1 MDALARVAPIARP
14 LLRDVDD
21 VLATLGAPAEHPVWA
36 LLRRLR
42 TTPADAVTFFVDLTP
57 ERLRLPAST
66 LRELAMIYDN
76 ATIPHVLPW
85 ENSVADLYT
94 ASATA
99 FDRHVRS
106 SDGVHSL
113 AGRLRATASYVD
125 GVAGWCQRSRDN
137 LARTVAQ
144 AMTSSQAVTVRSFPT
159 VGRGLAEMMRV
170 ADSSGDLAGA
180 VTAAADIG
188 AAILGVAEDAAVAA
202 HSVHHDTAG
211 SLAELVFRA
220 PAQNDPTRH
229 DGTIRLHH

>member
-42 TTPADAVTFFVDLTP
+42 TTPADAVTFFADLTP

-66 LRELAMIYDN
+66 LRELAMIYDS
-76 ATIPHVLPW
+76 AIIPDVLPW
-85 ENSVADLYT
+85 EGSVADLYT

-99 FDRHVRS
+99 FDRHVRG
-106 SDGVHSL
+106 DGALSL

-137 LARTVAQ
+137 LARTVVQ
-144 AMTSSQAVTVRSFPT
+144 ARTSSQAVTVRSFPT

-170 ADSSGDLAGA
+170 ADRSGDVARA

-202 HSVHHDTAG
+202 HNIHHDTAR